1 MQGGR
6 GVKIV
11 IFVALQCKVTKNPR
25 KTEDAWGKSFSR
37 PPGGPEEQRT
47 YELRTRLSS
56 TLFRLTLIVQGR
68 YDRQVQARIHKEIQ
82 SRLRSDSVSA
92 IKGLSWLKHL
102 GFTLGISSND
112 AYSPHQ

>member
-1 MQGGR
+1 MLVYMISDYPSKRQMNWR
-6 GVKIV
+6 HRNADQA
-11 IFVALQCKVTKNPR
+11 FR
-25 KTEDAWGKSFSR
+25 R
-37 PPGGPEEQRT
+37 
-47 YELRTRLSS
+47 SS